1 MFYEKNQVLGLAKLL
16 AVYFI
21 YVCSPLLSMLWSKQ
35 LKLMVP
41 YHNTG
46 HVILSWAFAVRAPGH
61 NFDFSQ
67 ENFMAKTIQFFFCNG
82 QIQLTTQMD
91 QKRKKKLFFGSN

>member
-16 AVYFI
+16 AVYII

-35 LKLMVP
+35 LKFMEP

-46 HVILSWAFAVRAPGH
+46 HVILCWAFAVRAPGH
-61 NFDFSQ
+61 NFDFFAR
-67 ENFMAKTIQFFFCNG
+67 NFYWRNNPVFCNG
-82 QIQLTTQMD
+82 QLQLTTQMD
-91 QKRKKKLFFGSN
+91 QKRTKKLFFGSN

>member
-46 HVILSWAFAVRAPGH
+46 HVILSWAFAVRAPRH
-61 NFDFSQ
+61 NFDFFARKFYGK
-67 ENFMAKTIQFFFCNG
+67 NNPVFCNG
-82 QIQLTTQMD
+82 QLQLTTQMD